1 MKNPADD
8 ADVASREAAEI
19 ATFKRRPS
27 PQTSRYMATGQKPT
41 SEKTNSDRIGIT
53 PGALGGRDDPKHY
66 SMPRAA
72 YRSRGV

>member
-1 MKNPADD
+1 
-8 ADVASREAAEI
+8 
-19 ATFKRRPS
+19 
-27 PQTSRYMATGQKPT
+27 MATGQNPT
-41 SEKTNSDRIGIT
+41 SEKTSSDRIGIT

>member
-1 MKNPADD
+1 
-8 ADVASREAAEI
+8 
-19 ATFKRRPS
+19 
-27 PQTSRYMATGQKPT
+27 MATGQKPT
-41 SEKTNSDRIGIT
+41 SEETNSDRIGIT